1 MQKNA
6 QALET
11 ALGCAV
17 LLKGG
22 HQLNDANDL
31 LFQKEKEPVWFYGK
45 RIDNP
50 NTHGTGCTLS
60 SAIASNL
67 AKGRDLETAVRH
79 AKNYISG
86 ALEAMLDLGKGS
98 GPMNHAFAIDGEYE

>member
-1 MQKNA
+1 MQF
-6 QALET
+6 
-11 ALGCAV
+11 

-31 LFQKEKEPVWFYGK
+31 LFQKGKEPVWFHGK

-67 AKGRDLETAVRH
+67 AKGRDLETSVGYAKITFPAHLPPCLTLEKEAV
-79 AKNYISG
+79 
-86 ALEAMLDLGKGS
+86 
-98 GPMNHAFAIDGEYE
+98 P